1 MKKHLLF
8 VAALAAGLSLNAQ
21 TLPLDYTTFFAESA
35 VAEDGAHLE
44 RDAYTGTTQGSS
56 GEALKAFMWSRSGK
70 TADQG
75 GDNPAIQAST
85 LSYGD
90 YVDNL
95 KGMEIVLAN
104 LPIVGESTNQLRSS
118 IFGLKSNYD
127 YSGAPYYMAA
137 LVQINEATGKG
148 DILAFDG
155 NYTANAQR
163 CRLYVNK
170 ENEGYKLGLG
180 WNGDPE
186 KWTEELA
193 FGSTQLVVIKIV
205 PCGNASGEQTET
217 GAMWINPDL
226 SKSEAENTVFA
237 EVSYTNSSSLFKS
250 VRGITIRQRS
260 KIGGKI
266 AGLRFSNNWADVA
279 KAAEGGETT
288 AMDQVSVDSKAR
300 KVMVNGQMFIER
312 NGEFFNMT
320 GAKVQ

>member
-1 MKKHLLF
+1 MKKHFFL

-35 VAEDGAHLE
+35 LASDGEHLE
-44 RDAYTGTTQGSS
+44 RDAYASTTQGSS

-70 TADQG
+70 ATDQG
-75 GDNPAIQAST
+75 GDNPAIAANT
-85 LSYGD
+85 LEYGN
-90 YVDNL
+90 YIDNL
-95 KGMEIVLAN
+95 KGKEIILAN
-104 LPIVGESTNQLRSS
+104 LPIVGETNQLRSS

-137 LVQINEATGKG
+137 LVQINEAAGKG
-148 DILAFDG
+148 DILAFD
-155 NYTANAQR
+155 
-163 CRLYVNK
+163 RLYVNK
-170 ENEGYKLGLG
+170 QGSGYKLGLG
-180 WNGDPE
+180 WNGDPTV
-186 KWTEELA
+186 WTEELA

-205 PCGNASGEQTET
+205 PCGNVSGEQTET
-217 GAMWINPDL
+217 GALWINPDL

-266 AGLRFSNNWADVA
+266 AGLRFSDNWADVA
-279 KAAEGGETT
+279 KAAEGDETT

-300 KVMVNGQMFIER
+300 KVMVEGQMLIER
-312 NGEFFNMT
+312 NGEFFNVT
-320 GAKVQ
+320 GAKVK